1 MIAQTPSALPGMVKI
16 QMLEGELVLR
26 TDLYS
31 ETPSKACWEEAH
43 IHARLLVDDCHMT
56 LGKLAYFFLC
66 ACVFFSVEMLHSK
79 KLSPL
84 TSGNAS

>member
-1 MIAQTPSALPGMVKI
+1 MIARTPSVLPGMIKI

-43 IHARLLVDDCHMT
+43 IHARLLVDDYHMT
-56 LGKLAYFFLC
+56 LGKLAYYFLVC
-66 ACVFFSVEMLHSK
+66 VYVFFS
-79 KLSPL
+79 
-84 TSGNAS
+84 GNAPP

>member
-1 MIAQTPSALPGMVKI
+1 MIAQTPSVLPEMIKI
-16 QMLEGELVLR
+16 QMLEGELVLH

-43 IHARLLVDDCHMT
+43 IHARLLVDYHMT

-66 ACVFFSVEMLHSK
+66 VCVFFS
-79 KLSPL
+79 
-84 TSGNAS
+84 GNAPPQKIKSSDIW

>member
-1 MIAQTPSALPGMVKI
+1 MIAQTPSVLPGMVKI

-43 IHARLLVDDCHMT
+43 IHARLLVDDYHMT
-56 LGKLAYFFLC
+56 LGKPAYFFFF
-66 ACVFFSVEMLHSK
+66 CVRVCFFQWKCSAPK
-79 KLSPL
+79 
-84 TSGNAS
+84 N